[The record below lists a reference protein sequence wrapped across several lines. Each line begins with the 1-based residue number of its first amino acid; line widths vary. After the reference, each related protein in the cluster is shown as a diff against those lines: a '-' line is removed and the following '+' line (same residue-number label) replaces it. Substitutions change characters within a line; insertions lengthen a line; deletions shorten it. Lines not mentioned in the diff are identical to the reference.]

1 MNYFYSF
8 FFLFLSFLILIKPFI
23 KDVIIRWIL
32 ESKDLKNIGFITILI
47 GVICIYFGTNEEYWY
62 ETLWM
67 IITFS
72 LGIVLIIRGL
82 LTLFFLEAIKKFIS
96 FYSKHY
102 FKISIPISLIMLYLS
117 FFIVITDYVGP
128 QKDIEICKSDDIVN
142 LICGFKN
149 PEDIVVTPDNEY
161 TKN

>member
-1 MNYFYSF
+1 M
-8 FFLFLSFLILIKPFI
+8 
-23 KDVIIRWIL
+23 IIRRIL

-82 LTLFFLEAIKKFIS
+82 LILFFFRG
-96 FYSKHY
+96 H
-102 FKISIPISLIMLYLS
+102 
-117 FFIVITDYVGP
+117 
-128 QKDIEICKSDDIVN
+128 
-142 LICGFKN
+142 
-149 PEDIVVTPDNEY
+149 
-161 TKN
+161 